1 MVANGHTLG
10 KNTTSNSEQTMTT
23 HAADDHT
30 NDNTNDVDV
39 SADDS
44 KLDISDRLS
53 EDDNGSDR
61 QGRQEQEEQE
71 QEEDDDDYDD
81 DDVSG
86 EYSNDCDSDGQFEL
100 LTHKV
105 AWHKDKQS

>member
-1 MVANGHTLG
+1 
-10 KNTTSNSEQTMTT
+10 MTT

-30 NDNTNDVDV
+30 NDNTNDVT
-39 SADDS
+39 ADDS

-71 QEEDDDDYDD
+71 QEQEEDDDDDD
-81 DDVSG
+81 SG
-86 EYSNDCDSDGQFEL
+86 EYSSDCDSDGQFEL